1 MPEQR
6 MKLKGEYITLGQLLK
21 WLGTVTTGGAVRDF
35 LASSTILVNGEIENR
50 RGRKL
55 RPGDKI
61 SLPEDTHVL
70 IVSDGDP

>member
-55 RPGDKI
+55 RTGDKI